1 MIFTRLFHFCK
12 NRASEGGRL
21 FLGLAREP
29 SEVFAGVRR
38 LRFEGTLCVTLF
50 DLRPAMPPFR
60 GARLYFATPP
70 RVQIDL
76 AVEKVPFNLSKVS
89 RSAKLWGSRR

>member
-1 MIFTRLFHFCK
+1 M
-12 NRASEGGRL
+12 
-21 FLGLAREP
+21 
-29 SEVFAGVRR
+29 RR

-76 AVEKVPFNLSKVS
+76 AVEKVPFNLRKVPPAAARGRWVGTCFPFLTAVVHDRLNHYKS
-89 RSAKLWGSRR
+89 